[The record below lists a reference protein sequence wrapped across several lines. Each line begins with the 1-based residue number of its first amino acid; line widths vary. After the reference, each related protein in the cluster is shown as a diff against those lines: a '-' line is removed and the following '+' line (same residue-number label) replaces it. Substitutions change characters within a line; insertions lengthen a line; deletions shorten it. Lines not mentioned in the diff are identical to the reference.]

1 MRTFGRANK
10 PLISPSVL
18 FDNSPTTPVSP
29 TKSWVSQLINLPS
42 PLKSSLKNNPETHC
56 PKILAK
62 KNTRLNEMILKMRKE
77 LKRNR
82 AVIRSLKKSNSNI
95 KSKPININTF
105 FKVTPFPSAN
115 SKALMSMQILH
126 KKRKPWSNSEKKI
139 SLSLYY
145 KSPSTYKYMRRN
157 GINLPG
163 ESTVRRWLNTINFQ
177 PGFSVPYLEQIQLKI
192 SDMSLYEKKCVIM
205 LDEVSIMKAVEYNKF
220 IDLIEGI
227 EDLGPL
233 GRTDK
238 IGTHALVIMVRGL
251 YKNWK
256 FPLSY
261 FFTGSG
267 IKGNDLVLIV
277 KESVKH
283 IINAGL
289 VPTSIVCD
297 QGTQNRRTF
306 SLLGGTED
314 KPYTTICEQKLFLL
328 YDMPHLVKS
337 IRNNLLNGNFQIG
350 DKIIS
355 LKDVYKAYEIDKKNS
370 ARAMCKI
377 TPAHLAPN
385 PFQKMC
391 CKLAIQLLS
400 KSVSAAIRTCIT
412 TGELKSNTAI
422 DTAMFI
428 EMVNN
433 MFDSCNSK
441 NLYDPNFNRRPMS
454 EQNPSIFKNLS
465 KARSEFK
472 NAIKICNNN
481 QKTSIPPC
489 FSGVVWTITAMLEL
503 YESEKKNLL
512 NFRPDKDFFIMTN
525 RLTQDALENLFS
537 IIRQKNGYVNIVH
550 YI

>member
-1 MRTFGRANK
+1 
-10 PLISPSVL
+10 
-18 FDNSPTTPVSP
+18 
-29 TKSWVSQLINLPS
+29 
-42 PLKSSLKNNPETHC
+42 
-56 PKILAK
+56 
-62 KNTRLNEMILKMRKE
+62 
-77 LKRNR
+77 
-82 AVIRSLKKSNSNI
+82 
-95 KSKPININTF
+95 
-105 FKVTPFPSAN
+105 
-115 SKALMSMQILH
+115 
-126 KKRKPWSNSEKKI
+126 
-139 SLSLYY
+139 
-145 KSPSTYKYMRRN
+145 
-157 GINLPG
+157 
-163 ESTVRRWLNTINFQ
+163 
-177 PGFSVPYLEQIQLKI
+177 
-192 SDMSLYEKKCVIM
+192 
-205 LDEVSIMKAVEYNKF
+205 
-220 IDLIEGI
+220 
-227 EDLGPL
+227 
-233 GRTDK
+233 
-238 IGTHALVIMVRGL
+238 
-251 YKNWK
+251 
-256 FPLSY
+256 
-261 FFTGSG
+261 
-267 IKGNDLVLIV
+267 
-277 KESVKH
+277 
-283 IINAGL
+283 
-289 VPTSIVCD
+289 
-297 QGTQNRRTF
+297 
-306 SLLGGTED
+306 
-314 KPYTTICEQKLFLL
+314 
-328 YDMPHLVKS
+328 
-337 IRNNLLNGNFQIG
+337 
-350 DKIIS
+350 
-355 LKDVYKAYEIDKKNS
+355 
-370 ARAMCKI
+370 MCKI

>member
-1 MRTFGRANK
+1 MRTLGRANK
-10 PLISPSVL
+10 PLISPSIL
-18 FDNSPTTPVSP
+18 FDNSPTTFVSP

-220 IDLIEGI
+220 LDLIEGI

-238 IGTHALVIMVRGL
+238 IGTHASVIMVRGL

-256 FPLSY
+256 FPLSF

-337 IRNNLLNGNFQIG
+337 IRNNLLNGNF
-350 DKIIS
+350 
-355 LKDVYKAYEIDKKNS
+355 
-370 ARAMCKI
+370 
-377 TPAHLAPN
+377 
-385 PFQKMC
+385 
-391 CKLAIQLLS
+391 
-400 KSVSAAIRTCIT
+400 
-412 TGELKSNTAI
+412 
-422 DTAMFI
+422 
-428 EMVNN
+428 
-433 MFDSCNSK
+433 
-441 NLYDPNFNRRPMS
+441 
-454 EQNPSIFKNLS
+454 
-465 KARSEFK
+465 
-472 NAIKICNNN
+472 
-481 QKTSIPPC
+481 
-489 FSGVVWTITAMLEL
+489 
-503 YESEKKNLL
+503 
-512 NFRPDKDFFIMTN
+512 
-525 RLTQDALENLFS
+525 
-537 IIRQKNGYVNIVH
+537 
-550 YI
+550 

>member
-1 MRTFGRANK
+1 
-10 PLISPSVL
+10 
-18 FDNSPTTPVSP
+18 
-29 TKSWVSQLINLPS
+29 
-42 PLKSSLKNNPETHC
+42 
-56 PKILAK
+56 
-62 KNTRLNEMILKMRKE
+62 
-77 LKRNR
+77 
-82 AVIRSLKKSNSNI
+82 
-95 KSKPININTF
+95 
-105 FKVTPFPSAN
+105 
-115 SKALMSMQILH
+115 
-126 KKRKPWSNSEKKI
+126 
-139 SLSLYY
+139 
-145 KSPSTYKYMRRN
+145 
-157 GINLPG
+157 
-163 ESTVRRWLNTINFQ
+163 
-177 PGFSVPYLEQIQLKI
+177 
-192 SDMSLYEKKCVIM
+192 
-205 LDEVSIMKAVEYNKF
+205 
-220 IDLIEGI
+220 
-227 EDLGPL
+227 
-233 GRTDK
+233 
-238 IGTHALVIMVRGL
+238 
-251 YKNWK
+251 
-256 FPLSY
+256 
-261 FFTGSG
+261 
-267 IKGNDLVLIV
+267 
-277 KESVKH
+277 
-283 IINAGL
+283 
-289 VPTSIVCD
+289 D

-537 IIRQKNGYVNIVH
+537 IIRKKNGYNRNPTARTFRCCFGHICSFSLMKCATTCNNCEPDDAEFMTMDVLKDVQIEKEIESNTSEEQFDKLLTLQTPRILKH
-550 YI
+550 YKCEDCGLLLISNEQLHRDNHQILLTNKSFDFIGPTQGLKMPSKVMTQITKVCLDVFTEFFPQIKAQKELLKKLKDIAEPKIKKKLSPNTWCPIHFTYIIELLFRTKIYMECKWMNANSTNKLSLQNADKLRIFQNK

>member
-1 MRTFGRANK
+1 M
-10 PLISPSVL
+10 
-18 FDNSPTTPVSP
+18 
-29 TKSWVSQLINLPS
+29 
-42 PLKSSLKNNPETHC
+42 
-56 PKILAK
+56 
-62 KNTRLNEMILKMRKE
+62 
-77 LKRNR
+77 
-82 AVIRSLKKSNSNI
+82 
-95 KSKPININTF
+95 
-105 FKVTPFPSAN
+105 
-115 SKALMSMQILH
+115 
-126 KKRKPWSNSEKKI
+126 
-139 SLSLYY
+139 
-145 KSPSTYKYMRRN
+145 
-157 GINLPG
+157 
-163 ESTVRRWLNTINFQ
+163 
-177 PGFSVPYLEQIQLKI
+177 
-192 SDMSLYEKKCVIM
+192 
-205 LDEVSIMKAVEYNKF
+205 
-220 IDLIEGI
+220 
-227 EDLGPL
+227 
-233 GRTDK
+233 
-238 IGTHALVIMVRGL
+238 
-251 YKNWK
+251 
-256 FPLSY
+256 
-261 FFTGSG
+261 
-267 IKGNDLVLIV
+267 VLIV

-412 TGELKSNTAI
+412 TRELKSNTAI

-454 EQNPSIFKNLS
+454 EQNSSIFKNLS